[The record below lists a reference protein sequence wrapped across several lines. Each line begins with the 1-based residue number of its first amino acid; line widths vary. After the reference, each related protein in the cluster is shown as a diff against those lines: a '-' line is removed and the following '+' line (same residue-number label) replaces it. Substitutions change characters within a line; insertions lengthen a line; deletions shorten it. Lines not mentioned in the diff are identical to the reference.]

1 MDIFLVRHGE
11 AAASWEQDP
20 DPGLSTI
27 GAQQAVDASRLLL
40 PKLGNNVRL
49 VSSPLRRTQET
60 AYPLAQRLELT
71 VTVDTAFREIPAAV
85 PLAERKAWLKGFMC
99 ESWSTQPSE
108 LVHWRDQAMKQ
119 LRLLETP
126 TVVFTHFLVLN
137 AVVGCILGQAD
148 TLYFWPDNGS
158 ITHLNL
164 AENGSLE
171 LVSLGAQMDTTVVI

>member
-11 AAASWEQDP
+11 AAASWEQEA
-20 DPGLSTI
+20 DPGLSAF

-60 AYPLAQRLELT
+60 AYPLAERLELT
-71 VTVDTAFREIPAAV
+71 VTVDAAFREIPAVV
-85 PLAERKAWLKGFMC
+85 PLAERKAWLQNFMC
-99 ESWSTQPSE
+99 QSWSAQPSE
-108 LVHWRDQAMKQ
+108 LVHWRDLAMKQ
-119 LRLLETP
+119 LLLLKTP

-137 AVVGCILGQAD
+137 AVVGRILDHAG
-148 TLYFWPDNGS
+148 TLYFRPDNGS

-164 AENGSLE
+164 TESGSLE
-171 LVSLGAQMDTTVVI
+171 LVSLGAQMDTVVI